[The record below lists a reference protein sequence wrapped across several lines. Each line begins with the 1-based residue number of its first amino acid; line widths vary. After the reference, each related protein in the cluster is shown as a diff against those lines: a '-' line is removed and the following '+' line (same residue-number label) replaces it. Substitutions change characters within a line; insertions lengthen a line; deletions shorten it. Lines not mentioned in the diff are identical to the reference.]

1 MISFGRVPSV
11 PESFQDEDLQHQSQ
25 GVPRIVVVSGD
36 HFFEAICS
44 ESMGGRKR
52 CPLHDPLIK
61 PSVQF
66 DRHLFWSNFSVDFR
80 RVGIPHKG
88 NVARMTLTQL
98 EKWSGMSIKRIPG
111 VKPIRLLRNVVHPL
125 MGQRI
130 FSTAKRVWKRRKER
144 GEKGILTLAPKGFG
158 L

>member
-1 MISFGRVPSV
+1 MRICNTKVRVFPELSLYQEIIFLKRFVQNPWVVENVV
-11 PESFQDEDLQHQSQ
+11 PYY
-25 GVPRIVVVSGD
+25 
-36 HFFEAICS
+36 
-44 ESMGGRKR
+44 
-52 CPLHDPLIK
+52 DPLIK

-158 L
+158 F

>member
-1 MISFGRVPSV
+1 MRICNTKVRVFPELSLYQEIIFLKRFVQNPWVVENVV
-11 PESFQDEDLQHQSQ
+11 PYY
-25 GVPRIVVVSGD
+25 
-36 HFFEAICS
+36 
-44 ESMGGRKR
+44 
-52 CPLHDPLIK
+52 DPLIK